1 MFNNFFDDIKR
12 KAESARSTMEGKAAM
27 AKAEL
32 DQKAFEAK
40 VRADANLELLK
51 AKLHW
56 ERRDQ
61 TMYQFCSPVDTDI
74 DHEAIGVSQIVRRV

>member
-32 DQKAFEAK
+32 DQKAFETK
-40 VRADANLELLK
+40 VRANANLELLK
-51 AKLHW
+51 AKLH
-56 ERRDQ
+56 
-61 TMYQFCSPVDTDI
+61 
-74 DHEAIGVSQIVRRV
+74 

>member
-12 KAESARSTMEGKAAM
+12 KAESTRSTMEGKAAM

-40 VRADANLELLK
+40 VQTAANLELLK
-51 AKLHW
+51 AKLH
-56 ERRDQ
+56 
-61 TMYQFCSPVDTDI
+61 
-74 DHEAIGVSQIVRRV
+74 